1 MKHRY
6 DGGCHCGAVRYMVSA
21 DLDQVISCNCT
32 HCAIKSLLL
41 VFVPNEDFRTL
52 SGEESLSEY
61 RFNQKVIA
69 HFFCSTCGVEPYAF
83 GKDKMGNPVVAIN
96 VRTLDGVDISELKTA
111 PFDGLHLL

>member
-21 DLDQVISCNCT
+21 DL
-32 HCAIKSLLL
+32 
-41 VFVPNEDFRTL
+41 
-52 SGEESLSEY
+52 SGEDNLSEY

-69 HFFCSTCGVEPYAF
+69 HLFCSTCGVEPYAF
-83 GKDKMGNPVVAIN
+83 GKDKMGNPMVAIN
-96 VRTLDGVDISELKTA
+96 VRTLDAVDITNLKIA

>member
-1 MKHRY
+1 
-6 DGGCHCGAVRYMVSA
+6 MVSA

-41 VFVPNEDFRTL
+41 VFVPTEDFRTL

-83 GKDKMGNPVVAIN
+83 GKDKMGNSLVAIN